1 MNYNTIKNFIGQLLT
16 LILIFSIV
24 TLAIGVF
31 YMRESKIVGGV
42 VLEHGIV
49 SNGNGDR
56 DYITIIKTGDGYI
69 EEKEGLDLYVVP
81 INQQVSIKVHR
92 WKKVNFKL

>member
-16 LILIFSIV
+16 LILMFSII

-56 DYITIIKTGDGYI
+56 DYI

-81 INQQVSIKVHR
+81 INQQANIKVHR
-92 WKKVNFKL
+92 WKKVNFKF

>member
-1 MNYNTIKNFIGQLLT
+1 MNYNTIKNFINQLFAV
-16 LILIFSIV
+16 ILMFSII
-24 TLAIGVF
+24 TLFIGVF
-31 YMRESKIVGGV
+31 YLRETKIIGGV

-49 SNGNGDR
+49 SNRNGDR
-56 DYITIIKTGDGYI
+56 DYITIIKTGDGYT

-92 WKKVNFKL
+92 WKKVNFKI

>member
-69 EEKEGLDLYVVP
+69 EEKTGLNWYVTP
-81 INQQVSIKVHR
+81 INQNVKIEVYR
-92 WKKVNFKL
+92 WKNIKL